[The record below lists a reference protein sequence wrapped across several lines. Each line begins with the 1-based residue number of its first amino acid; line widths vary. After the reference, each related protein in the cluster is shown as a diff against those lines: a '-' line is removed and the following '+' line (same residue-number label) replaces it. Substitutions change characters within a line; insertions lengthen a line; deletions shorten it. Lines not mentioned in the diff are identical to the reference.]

1 MQLSELESALKSYID
16 SKITTLTNS
25 VNTINSQLTVQN
37 GKIDNLEDSVF
48 ADIIEGYSISRDS
61 DLAANT
67 DFSIGIYIVG
77 SKKLNVFLN
86 GLRCQEGIDFNEI
99 GTAGQA
105 SNIIQF
111 ADIVKSNVCIVWRI
125 E

>member
-1 MQLSELESALKSYID
+1 MQLSELESTLKSYID
-16 SKITTLTNS
+16 SKISALADN
-25 VNTINSQLTVQN
+25 VNSQLTSQSN
-37 GKIDNLEDSVF
+37 KINDLEESVY
-48 ADIIEGYSISRDS
+48 ADIVEGYSLSRTS

-67 DFSIGIYIVG
+67 DFSIGTYIVG

-99 GTAGQA
+99 GTAGQT

-125 E
+125 G